1 MKKKADKENQKIDFS
16 DLELRIEYV
25 DLGEIHPSEDNV
37 KLHPPKQIRR
47 LKASIQTF
55 GFITPLIIDK
65 SGTIIAG
72 HGRYIASKELG
83 MVKVPC
89 VRSEHLSPEQ
99 VNALRVIDNKIS
111 ETGYQDDKMMTL
123 LRDFKV
129 EYLEMAGIDPSM
141 FDPINTELAQY
152 DNTNCE
158 YPLVPKFS
166 EKYSGFIIVAEN
178 DIDCAFLENAL
189 GVEVSK
195 SYKTKAIGRSYVI
208 SAEKFKLAWEKNK
221 GIVK

>member
-1 MKKKADKENQKIDFS
+1 MKKEETKQIDFS
-16 DLELRIEYV
+16 QLEMKIEYV
-25 DLGEIHPSEDNV
+25 DIGEIHPSPENV

-47 LKASIQTF
+47 LKASIKSF
-55 GFITPLIIDK
+55 GFLIPLIIDK
-65 SGTIIAG
+65 SGTIVAG
-72 HGRYIASKELG
+72 HGRYLAAQELG

-89 VRSEHLSPEQ
+89 VRSEHLSDEQ
-99 VNALRVIDNKIS
+99 VNALRIIDNKLA
-111 ETGYQDDKMMTL
+111 ETGYEQDKMLTL
-123 LRDFKV
+123 LKDFKV

-141 FDPINTELAQY
+141 FDPINDELSKY
-152 DNTNCE
+152 DNLNCE

-178 DIDCAFLENAL
+178 DIDCAFMENAL
-189 GVEVSK
+189 GCEVSK

-208 SAEKFKLAWEKNK
+208 TVEKFKALWEANK